1 MQSTWGNES
10 CGIQLVTFPK
20 GDTMKLARSILLTAA
35 LAGFA
40 GGATAQEAQ
49 GTWSDPGYSADAS
62 RVYEVDVDRDGRAD
76 YLMILE
82 QSDTLA

>member
-1 MQSTWGNES
+1 MK
-10 CGIQLVTFPK
+10 LARLPYVTFPK
-20 GDTMKLARSILLTAA
+20 GDTMKLATLVLLAAAFAGTAA
-35 LAGFA
+35 
-40 GGATAQEAQ
+40 AQAPQ

-62 RVYEVDVDRDGRAD
+62 RIYEVDEDRDGRAD

>member
-1 MQSTWGNES
+1 
-10 CGIQLVTFPK
+10 
-20 GDTMKLARSILLTAA
+20 MKLARHILLAAA

-40 GGATAQEAQ
+40 GGALAQEAQ